1 MDPTVQPARRAE
13 TEARLWHLT
22 QLSHKET
29 ELENLIKAKG
39 HRDVVVVLTADS
51 ANVVVD
57 GQVDAAQAA
66 QIGEVVNRLAGV
78 TMERITI
85 IDGVEQ

>member
-1 MDPTVQPARRAE
+1 MW
-13 TEARLWHLT
+13 LL
-22 QLSHKET
+22 
-29 ELENLIKAKG
+29 
-39 HRDVVVVLTADS
+39 LTADS

-57 GQVDAAQAA
+57 GQVDGASGPLA
-66 QIGEVVNRLAGV
+66 VVNRLAGV